1 MPTHTNS
8 PGTSPSST
16 QPSFS
21 SVVSF
26 LWAIADLLNGAFK
39 KSEFQKIILPFTVL
53 RRLDYALEATKDKV
67 LETERKLREKGLEN
81 RHAQLCRAS
90 GYAFY
95 NTSKFTYEILLRDD
109 ANLARNLRQYIHGF
123 SPNVREIF
131 EAFNFDDAI
140 RDLEKVNLLYLLMER
155 FNEKSKV
162 DLRPSV
168 MSNHEMGYVF
178 EHLLRKFNEAL
189 NENPG
194 EHFTPREIIRLMV
207 DLVLAADTELA
218 GGKGVT
224 RTVNDCCCGTGGI
237 LSISKEHILQI
248 NPQAKVHLYGQELN
262 PFTWAIARAD
272 MLILEPDGKDAENI
286 KKGSTLSDDQLSRMR
301 FDYQFVNPPY
311 GYEWSK
317 DEAAVTEEAA
327 RGFDGRFGA
336 GLPRKSD
343 GQMLFLQHFIARMN
357 DPEES
362 QSYIGIIMN
371 GSPLFTGGAGSG
383 ESEIRRWIFENDWLE
398 AIIALPQ
405 QIFYNTGIGTYIWLL
420 SNRKPASHRGK
431 VMLVDASGE
440 EFWSEMSKSLGSKRR
455 EITDAHRQAILKLV
469 KERKPGPHVK
479 IFDTKDF
486 GYREIKVLRPLKLRF
501 EVTTES
507 LARLDTQAT
516 FKNLAVSKKKDPD
529 ERKREEKEGHAL
541 QSDIR
546 DVLQTLA
553 GTNFLS
559 REKFSAALEAA
570 LKKSEL
576 KLKAPV
582 LKAIINGIGVRD
594 DAAEVCID
602 TNGDP
607 EPDTDLNDAE
617 NVPLKESIDTYF
629 AREVT
634 THVPDAWIDQTYC
647 DIKDGKVGKV
657 GYEIPFNRHF
667 YVFQPPRSL
676 SAIDADLKA
685 CTDRILK
692 LIGGLSR

>member
-1 MPTHTNS
+1 MNEEKKQAS
-8 PGTSPSST
+8 LSDTSK
-16 QPSFS
+16 FN

-26 LWAIADLLNGAFK
+26 LWSIADLLNGAFRK
-39 KSEFQKIILPFTVL
+39 GEFQKIILPFTVL
-53 RRLDYALEATKDKV
+53 RRLDYALEKTKDKV
-67 LETERKLREKGLEN
+67 LEAERSLKEKGLEN
-81 RHAQLCRAS
+81 RHRQLCRAA

-95 NTSKFTYEILLRDD
+95 NTSKFTYESLLRDD
-109 ANLARNLRQYIHGF
+109 ANLALNLRQYVLGF

-131 EAFNFDDAI
+131 AAFDFDHSIGRLKD
-140 RDLEKVNLLYLLMER
+140 VNLLYMLMER

-162 DLRPSV
+162 DLRPSSL
-168 MSNHEMGYVF
+168 SNHEMGYVF
-178 EHLLRKFNEAL
+178 EHLLRKFNEAS

-194 EHFTPREIIRLMV
+194 EHFTPRDAIRLMI
-207 DLVLAADTELA
+207 DLVLMFDTELKN
-218 GGKGVT
+218 GEGVA

-237 LSISKEHILQI
+237 LSIGKEHILEI

-272 MLILEPDGKDAENI
+272 MLILEPDGKDADNI
-286 KKGSTLSDDQLSRMR
+286 KLGSTLSNDQLSDMR
-301 FDYQFVNPPY
+301 FDLQFVNPPY

-317 DEAAVTEEAA
+317 DAEDVNAEAA

-357 DPEES
+357 DPEDS

-383 ESEIRRWIFENDWLE
+383 ESEIRRWILENDWLE
-398 AIIALPQ
+398 AIVALPQ

-420 SNRKPASHRGK
+420 SNRKNRSHQGR

-440 EFWSEMSKSLGSKRR
+440 EFWSGMSKSLGSKRR

-469 KERKPGPHVK
+469 KDRKPGPYVK
-479 IFDTKDF
+479 IFDTTDF

-501 EVTTES
+501 EVNAES
-507 LARLDTQAT
+507 LARLDAQSA
-516 FKNLAVSKKKDPD
+516 FKNLAVSKKKAPAEQKRD
-529 ERKREEKEGHAL
+529 EEEGLAL
-541 QSDIR
+541 QTAIR
-546 DVLQTLA
+546 ATLQTLA
-553 GTNFLS
+553 GKTYMQ
-559 REKFSAALEAA
+559 RDKFTAALDAA
-570 LKKSEL
+570 LKKAGL

-582 LKAIINGIGVRD
+582 LKAILAGIGERD
-594 DAAEVCID
+594 DAAEICRD
-602 TNGDP
+602 SQGNP
-607 EPDTDLNDAE
+607 EPDSELNDTE
-617 NVPLKESIDTYF
+617 NVPLSESIESYF

-634 THVPDAWIDQTYC
+634 PHVPDAWIDPTYC
-647 DIKDGKVGKV
+647 DEKDDEVGRV

-667 YVFQPPRSL
+667 YVFQPPRPL

-685 CTDRILK
+685 CTDRILN
-692 LIGGLSR
+692 LIGGLTQ

>member
-1 MPTHTNS
+1 MNEPAKFNN
-8 PGTSPSST
+8 
-16 QPSFS
+16 
-21 SVVSF
+21 VVSF

-53 RRLDYALEATKDKV
+53 RRLDYALDATKATV
-67 LETERKLREKGLEN
+67 LETEHTLKAKGLEN
-81 RHAQLCRAS
+81 RHGQLCRAA

-95 NTSKFTYEILLRDD
+95 NTSKFNYESLLHDD
-109 ANLARNLRQYIHGF
+109 TNLALNLRQYVMGF

-131 EAFNFDDAI
+131 AAFDFDHSI
-140 RDLEKVNLLYLLMER
+140 HRLQEVNLLYLLMER

-162 DLRPSV
+162 DLRPAS

-194 EHFTPREIIRLMV
+194 EHFTPRDAIRLMV
-207 DLVLAADTELA
+207 DLVLMLDTEL
-218 GGKGVT
+218 GTGNGVA

-237 LSISKEHILQI
+237 LSISKEHILEI

-272 MLILEPDGKDAENI
+272 MLILEPEGKDTENI
-286 KKGSTLSDDQLSRMR
+286 KLGSTLSNDQLSDMR
-301 FDYQFVNPPY
+301 FDLQFVNPPY
-311 GYEWSK
+311 GFEWSK
-317 DEAAVTEEAA
+317 DFDAVTTEAA

-383 ESEIRRWIFENDWLE
+383 ESEIRRWIMENDWLE

-420 SNRKPASHRGK
+420 SNRKPAAHKGK
-431 VMLVDASGE
+431 VMLVDASGPD
-440 EFWSEMSKSLGSKRR
+440 FWSGMSKSLGSKRR
-455 EITDAHRQAILKLV
+455 EITETHKQTILELV
-469 KERKPGPHVK
+469 KARKEGPFVK
-479 IFDTKDF
+479 IFDTTDF

-501 EVTTES
+501 EVHAES
-507 LARLDTQAT
+507 LARLDTQSA
-516 FKNLAVSKKKDPD
+516 FKNLAVSKKKSPA
-529 ERKREEKEGHAL
+529 EQRQEEEEGRALQAEIRGAL
-541 QSDIR
+541 QS
-546 DVLQTLA
+546 LA
-553 GTNFLS
+553 GNTFMQ
-559 REKFSAALEAA
+559 RDKFTAALEAS
-570 LKKSEL
+570 LKKAGL

-582 LKAIINGIGVRD
+582 LKAILAGIGERD
-594 DAAEVCID
+594 DTAEICRD
-602 TNGDP
+602 RDGNP
-607 EPDTDLNDAE
+607 EPDTDLNDTE
-617 NVPLKESIDTYF
+617 NVPLKEDIEIYF

-634 THVPDAWIDQTYC
+634 PHVPDAWIDPTTC
-647 DIKDGKVGKV
+647 DAKDGQVGRV

-667 YVFQPPRSL
+667 YVFQPPRTL
-676 SAIDADLKA
+676 NAIDADLKA
-685 CTDRILK
+685 TTDRILTM
-692 LIGGLSR
+692 IGGLTQ